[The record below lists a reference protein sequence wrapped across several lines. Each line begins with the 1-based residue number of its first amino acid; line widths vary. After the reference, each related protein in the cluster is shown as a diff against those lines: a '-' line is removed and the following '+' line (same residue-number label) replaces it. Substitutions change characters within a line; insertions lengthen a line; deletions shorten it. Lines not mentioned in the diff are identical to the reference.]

1 MIPIYLG
8 LCVAALV
15 TAAVALATGV
25 ALLGDSAAGAAA
37 EGAKSSH
44 QLLGLSACVLL
55 LLVQCAVFVYFLGT
69 GKAVKTAV
77 ELRGLDPELARETRS
92 LKGKTFP
99 FATFSALAVV
109 AGAVLAG
116 AAAPTTHAIA
126 MLVALALTGL
136 AIPFELRAIRRNH
149 DLMNRTDTALERK
162 ETDLVASGE
171 SLADPDAAPPAFVL
185 GRLLVVAGVSVWLVF
200 AYRAVVMRGHPEPW
214 PWYVVVSLGSLAIG
228 IPMMLSASRRTAR
241 PAPRP

>member
-15 TAAVALATGV
+15 TAAVALGTGL
-25 ALLGDSAAGAAA
+25 ALLGNPGAAGAAA
-37 EGAKSSH
+37 APEGMKSSH

-77 ELRGLDPELARETRS
+77 ELRGLDDELARETRS

-99 FATFSALAVV
+99 FATFAALAVV
-109 AGAVLAG
+109 LGAVLAG

-126 MLVALALTGL
+126 MVVALGFTLL
-136 AIPFELRAIRRNH
+136 AIPFELRSIRRNH

-162 ETDLVASGE
+162 ESDLVASGG
-171 SLADPDAAPPAFVL
+171 SLEDPDAAPPAFVL

-214 PWYVVVSLGSLAIG
+214 PWYVVVSLGSIAIG
-228 IPMMLSASRRTAR
+228 IPMMRAGARRA
-241 PAPRP
+241 AA